1 MVSVQLLEVV
11 LIQLTVRSSDCM
23 LVRFDDYSG
32 QRAAIFRERIK
43 KHLIK
48 ESLAVLI
55 SRGNIVFEDHLAFI
69 FFNAFRCELN
79 FRFLKTRRKYYYY
92 YYYYLFF
99 KAIPTAYGASLAR
112 QSHWS

>member
-69 FFNAFRCELN
+69 FFNAFRCEFKFQISENQKKVL
-79 FRFLKTRRKYYYY
+79 LLLLL
-92 YYYYLFF
+92 LFIF
-99 KAIPTAYGASLAR
+99 
-112 QSHWS
+112 